1 MAVRITVQA
10 DGRDECAVGFE
21 VLLRALAGVA
31 VEATPTLAP
40 TYMTV
45 ANACMARLCFTVP
58 DLQRGQRQSGL
69 TCTQPQ
75 DAS

>member
-1 MAVRITVQA
+1 MQA
-10 DGRDECAVGFE
+10 DDRDECTVGFE
-21 VLLRALAGVA
+21 VLLRALAGAA

-45 ANACMARLCFTVP
+45 ANACLARLRFTVP
-58 DLQRGQRQSGL
+58 DPQRGQRQPGL
-69 TCTQPQ
+69 TCTIPN